1 MTPPA
6 ARLSK
11 SRFTSGLQCHKKLW
25 WEVHEPDAIEL
36 QPDKVLQDLFDQ
48 GRQVGEA
55 ARARYPGGVLID
67 LPYHA
72 GAARVAATRK
82 ALDAGAPAIFEATFI
97 ADDTFV
103 AIDVLEKQN
112 DGYRLTE
119 VKSSTSQKDEH
130 ISDVAIQARVAVACG
145 VKITAA
151 EVLHLN
157 KEFRNPA
164 SGDLFA
170 RTDVTGPV
178 VAFLPQ
184 VPDEIE
190 RQREMLAGP
199 LPDVPIGLHCF
210 EPRDCPFIGRCWPE
224 TPDDIRHLA
233 GVGPKKTAAYLTRGI
248 TSIADLPVREKL
260 NFTQKRQLKA
270 MAENRLIVEPTL
282 ARELAPFA
290 SPLSRRERGTGGE
303 VGRLGFLDFETIA
316 RAIPVWPGMAPWQQ
330 AAAQFSYHERQPD
343 GTYTHA
349 AFLAEGPQDARPPLA
364 AAMVRATANAERV
377 VMYTP
382 FEKTR
387 IRELQRA
394 VPELSA
400 ELAALEA
407 KLIDLH
413 PVVKNCV
420 YHPDFRGSFSL
431 KYILTP
437 LVPELTYDDLVI
449 VDGRVASVE
458 IARLLFVADK
468 IPRQE
473 RDRVRQDLLNYCERD
488 TWAMVK
494 LVERLRELA
503 GR

>member
-1 MTPPA
+1 MTTKA

-25 WEVHEPDAIEL
+25 WEVHEPDAVEL

-67 LPYHA
+67 LPHHA
-72 GAARVAATRK
+72 GAARVAATQA

-103 AIDVLEKQN
+103 AIDVLEKQS
-112 DGYRLTE
+112 DGYHLTE

-130 ISDVAIQARVAVACG
+130 VPDVAIQARVAAACG
-145 VKITAA
+145 VQIRAA
-151 EVLHLN
+151 AVLHLN
-157 KEFRNPA
+157 KEFRHPA

-170 RTDVTGPV
+170 RTDVTARV
-178 VAFLPQ
+178 AAFLPQ
-184 VPDEIE
+184 VPDEIR

-199 LPDVPIGLHCF
+199 LPDVPVGLHCF
-210 EPRDCPFIGRCWPE
+210 EPRECPFIRRCWPD
-224 TPDDIRHLA
+224 TPDHIRNLA
-233 GVGPKKTAAYLTRGI
+233 GVGPKRTAAYLARGI
-248 TSIADLPVREKL
+248 TSIADLPAKEKL
-260 NFTQKRQLKA
+260 NFTQRRQLKA
-270 MAENRLIVEPTL
+270 MAENRIIVERTL
-282 ARELAPFA
+282 AHELQPFMAPA
-290 SPLSRRERGTGGE
+290 
-303 VGRLGFLDFETIA
+303 RLGFLDFETIA

-364 AAMVRATANAERV
+364 AAMVRATANADRV
-377 VMYTP
+377 ATYTP

-387 IRELQRA
+387 IRELQQA
-394 VPELSA
+394 VPQLAA

-468 IPRQE
+468 IPRHE
-473 RDRVRQDLLNYCERD
+473 RDRVRQDLLDYCQRD

-494 LVERLRELA
+494 LVERLREL
-503 GR
+503 GRSEAR